1 MSATTKTLSPPR
13 AATRRRAAV
22 QMRCRFPQPVAA
34 PTRTTQEVSIM
45 VTRPRKPATKPATRT
60 QAATRAMPLRMPLR
74 TGAALAVGT
83 LLAGCAGLSPQSMP
97 PAASKAFQVEPM
109 LRIETAPLSAE
120 SAYQLGKQA
129 LADGRNETAL
139 AWFDRAMAMQPKWVD
154 AFNGRAVALSRLG
167 RTDEAVA
174 ALRGAIELQPNA
186 AHLHGNLSMLLIR
199 GGQFE
204 TARVHV
210 EQAIR
215 LAPQDTQVW
224 PGVRDQLAQLVAAA
238 KIQAERAAPVP
249 AVAQAEPAAK
259 PIVAA
264 VAPAVAAT
272 LLPAAA
278 PVPAQAAVAIP
289 APVAVPMPAAVAMPL
304 LAQAVVPAAMPVP
317 VQAVVPAVLPA
328 PVQAVVPAA
337 LPMPASVPVQVAAAK
352 APPETAPAQGMRWV
366 QQSPHILELKAP
378 DVPAVAVTL
387 PAPRAV
393 ARVLPREVPVAQA
406 AESSEASRP
415 AATTAEAV
423 AKPAAAPVAAMMPVT
438 SIVTLAQM
446 VVPPVVALPAAG
458 EGLARLKVEFSN
470 GAGRE
475 GLARFTAGQVSAA
488 NGIGA
493 VRLTNHRHYNV
504 MRTEVQYRS
513 EQDRAAAAT
522 LAKALGLSVALVHQ
536 PGLMQGVG
544 IRVLLGRD
552 AAKQAGPILAVR
564 QQPAGGVAVKQRVGA
579 SKS

>member
-1 MSATTKTLSPPR
+1 
-13 AATRRRAAV
+13 
-22 QMRCRFPQPVAA
+22 
-34 PTRTTQEVSIM
+34 M

-60 QAATRAMPLRMPLR
+60 QAAARPMPLRS
-74 TGAALAVGT
+74 GAALAVGT
-83 LLAGCAGLSPQSMP
+83 LLAGCVGLSPQSMP
-97 PAASKAFQVEPM
+97 PAASKVFQVEPM
-109 LRIETAPLSAE
+109 LRVETAPLSAE

-204 TARVHV
+204 PARVHV

-249 AVAQAEPAAK
+249 VVAQAEPAGK

-264 VAPAVAAT
+264 VAPVVAAT
-272 LLPAAA
+272 LTPAAA
-278 PVPAQAAVAIP
+278 TVPAQAAVAVP
-289 APVAVPMPAAVAMPL
+289 VPVAVPMQAAVAMPT
-304 LAQAVVPAAMPVP
+304 QAVVPAAMPVP
-317 VQAVVPAVLPA
+317 VPA
-328 PVQAVVPAA
+328 QAVVPAA
-337 LPMPASVPVQVAAAK
+337 LPAPAFVPVQVAAAK
-352 APPETAPAQGMRWV
+352 TPPETAPAQGMRWV

-378 DVPAVAVTL
+378 DVPAVAVAL

-393 ARVLPREVPVAQA
+393 ARVMPREVPVAQA
-406 AESSEASRP
+406 TESSEASRP
-415 AATTAEAV
+415 AKDTAATV
-423 AKPAAAPVAAMMPVT
+423 AKPGTAPVAAPVAAMPPVT
-438 SIVTLAQM
+438 STVTLAQL
-446 VVPPVVALPAAG
+446 VLPPVVALPTAA
-458 EGLARLKVEFSN
+458 EGLAKLKVEFSN

-475 GLARFTAGQVSAA
+475 GLARFTAAQQSAA

-504 MRTEVQYRS
+504 MHTEVQYRS

-522 LAKALGLSVALVHQ
+522 LAKALGLSVAVVHQ

-552 AAKQAGPILAVR
+552 AAKQAGPMLAVR
-564 QQPAGGVAVKQRVGA
+564 QHPAGGVAVKQRVGA

>member
-1 MSATTKTLSPPR
+1 
-13 AATRRRAAV
+13 
-22 QMRCRFPQPVAA
+22 
-34 PTRTTQEVSIM
+34 M

-97 PAASKAFQVEPM
+97 PAASKVFQVEPM
-109 LRIETAPLSAE
+109 LRVETAPLSAE

-215 LAPQDTQVW
+215 LAPQDTLVW

-238 KIQAERAAPVP
+238 KIQAERAAPAP

-264 VAPAVAAT
+264 VAPVVAAT
-272 LLPAAA
+272 LTPAAA

-289 APVAVPMPAAVAMPL
+289 APVAVPMQVAVAILVP
-304 LAQAVVPAAMPVP
+304 AQAVVPVATPVP
-317 VQAVVPAVLPA
+317 VSAQAILPAALPA
-328 PVQAVVPAA
+328 PVQAVLPAA

-352 APPETAPAQGMRWV
+352 TPPETAPAQGMRWV

-378 DVPAVAVTL
+378 DVPAVAVAL

-393 ARVLPREVPVAQA
+393 ARVLPREVPVAQVA
-406 AESSEASRP
+406 APSEATRP

-446 VVPPVVALPAAG
+446 VVPPVVALPTAVD
-458 EGLARLKVEFSN
+458 GLAKLKVEFSN
-470 GAGRE
+470 GAGRT
-475 GLARFTAGQVSAA
+475 GLARFTAAQQSAT

-504 MRTEVQYRS
+504 MHTEVQYRS

-522 LAKALGLSVALVHQ
+522 LAKALGLSVAVVHQ
-536 PGLMQGVG
+536 PGLTQGVG

-552 AAKQAGPILAVR
+552 AAKNAGPILAVR